1 MFDPATVDCAGFVRE
16 LGALRRELDAS
27 LGSDDIAHLR
37 KLERWGR
44 SCTAIGLATAGIAP
58 NPLSAV
64 ALALGRGTRWMIMHH
79 IGHRGYDKVPGIP
92 ARYTSKLFARGLRR
106 YVEWMDW
113 VTPEAWVYEH
123 NVLHHSNTAGPEDPD
138 LIERNTE
145 ILRAWPGPKS
155 LRYLGIGVLSL
166 LWRPGFYGPNALR
179 AWKDRNKPSHET
191 AGEYDWATIFRS
203 FADPEYWRSGVAPY
217 SLVHFVALPLLYAP
231 LGPWAVMS
239 AFLNSV
245 LADILTNIHSLAVVL
260 PNHSGDD
267 MYRYDEPA
275 ANKLEWQLRQV
286 ISSVNYRTGSDLL
299 GFLQLWLNYQI
310 EHHIWPDLPMLKYRE
325 VQPRVK
331 ALCAKYRV
339 PYVQDDLLARIKK
352 MSDVVVGKTAMRRV
366 SPSALAETA

>member
-1 MFDPATVDCAGFVRE
+1 MFGPATVDCAGFVRE
-16 LGALRRELDAS
+16 LGELRRELES
-27 LGSDDIAHLR
+27 QLGADDIAHLR

-44 SCTAIGLATAGIAP
+44 TCTAIGLATAGIAP
-58 NPLSAV
+58 NPVSAV

-179 AWKDRNKPSHET
+179 AWKDRTKPSHEQ

-231 LGPWAVMS
+231 LGPWAVWS
-239 AFLNSV
+239 AFWNSV

-275 ANKLEWQLRQV
+275 ATKVEWQLRQV
-286 ISSVNYRTGSDLL
+286 ISSVNYRTGGDLL

-310 EHHIWPDLPMLKYRE
+310 EHHIWPDMPMLKYRE

-331 ALCAKYRV
+331 ALCAKYGI
-339 PYVQDDLLARIKK
+339 PYVQDGLLSRIKK

-366 SPSALAETA
+366 TPTALAETA